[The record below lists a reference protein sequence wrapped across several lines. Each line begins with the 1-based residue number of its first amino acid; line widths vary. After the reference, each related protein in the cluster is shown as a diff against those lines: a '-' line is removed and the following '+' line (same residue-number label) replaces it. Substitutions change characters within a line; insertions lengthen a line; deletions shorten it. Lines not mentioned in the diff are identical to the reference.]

1 MARILLVDDE
11 RSLREGLKAVL
22 AGEGFS
28 VRTARDGAEALKIF
42 DEGFDLVLLD
52 VMMPKMNGFRT
63 CEELRRISPLVPVVF
78 LTARDSDADEIRGLG
93 LGADDYV
100 SKSACEAVLLAR
112 IRGQLARSRRRVMA
126 SPSRISVGPSA
137 VDFTRLEVEAA
148 DGSVTRLTKTE
159 ADILR
164 ILAADRGR
172 VFSNDELV
180 EALRGAGYAC
190 EDGMIYSHISNLRRK
205 LASSGECIVN
215 DRHAGY
221 RLMD

>member
-63 CEELRRISPLVPVVF
+63 CEELRRRSPLVPVVF

-112 IRGQLARSRRRVMA
+112 IRGQLERARRRMMA
-126 SPSRISVGPSA
+126 SPSLIPVGSA
-137 VDFTRLEVEAA
+137 KVDFTRLEVVAA
-148 DGSVTRLTKTE
+148 DGAVTRLTKTE

-164 ILAADRGR
+164 MLAADRGR

-205 LASSGECIVN
+205 LASSGGCIVN

-221 RLMD
+221 RLED